1 MTIVSTLRLVSSEL
15 LLGRQPSVDVYE
27 LAKQAAREGLTSASL
42 QRLLDAPSR
51 APADVLSM
59 VMSAIDELGGRPPD
73 KRDAVM
79 FLSKQAAQ
87 DIIDGRVT
95 PLTGA
100 ETIWRLT
107 IEIDEQIPELATFVF
122 AALEAEEQ
130 TPVTLE
136 KYEHAIRKAAQ
147 ELTASMD

>member
-1 MTIVSTLRLVSSEL
+1 
-15 LLGRQPSVDVYE
+15 
-27 LAKQAAREGLTSASL
+27 
-42 QRLLDAPSR
+42 
-51 APADVLSM
+51 
-59 VMSAIDELGGRPPD
+59 
-73 KRDAVM
+73 
-79 FLSKQAAQ
+79 
-87 DIIDGRVT
+87 
-95 PLTGA
+95 LTGA